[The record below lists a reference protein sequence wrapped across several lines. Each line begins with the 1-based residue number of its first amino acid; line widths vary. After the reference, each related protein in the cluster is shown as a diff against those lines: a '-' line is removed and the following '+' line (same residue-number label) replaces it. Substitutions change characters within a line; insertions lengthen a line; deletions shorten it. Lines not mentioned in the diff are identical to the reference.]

1 MTAFNHF
8 MFFGYL
14 LRPATEK
21 DLPLAQ
27 DWNAR
32 DEDHANKVD
41 PQFWVAQR
49 PGADAYLLLDNERDE
64 SLFFLKL
71 IKIGQGTIE
80 LHIQFPPEH
89 DKKARAR
96 RAEALSE
103 GMEWLQRTM
112 RLAGIREILFRSH
125 NSGLILFC
133 QKRLK
138 FMPDPVP
145 AGGDTVL
152 RKAL

>member
-14 LRPATEK
+14 LRPASEK

-27 DWNAR
+27 EWTAR
-32 DEDHANKVD
+32 DKDHASKVD

-49 PGADAYLLLDNERDE
+49 PGADAYLLLDNERSE
-64 SLFFLKL
+64 NLFFLKL

-80 LHIQFPPEH
+80 LHIQFDPGV
-89 DKKARAR
+89 DQKARAR
-96 RAEALSE
+96 RREALTE
-103 GMEWLQRTM
+103 GLEWLEKVM

-125 NSGLILFC
+125 NSGLVLFAT
-133 QKRLK
+133 KRLK
-138 FMPDPVP
+138 FVADPVP
-145 AGGDTVL
+145 AGEDTVL